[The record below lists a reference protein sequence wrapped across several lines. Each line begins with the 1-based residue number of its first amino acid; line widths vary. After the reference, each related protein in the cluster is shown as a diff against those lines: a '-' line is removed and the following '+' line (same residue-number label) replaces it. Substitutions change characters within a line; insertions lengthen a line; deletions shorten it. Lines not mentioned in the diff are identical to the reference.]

1 MIRKAYISGGG
12 TGGSNHENHHQEQQN
27 YNQALMPKS

>member
-12 TGGSNHENHHQEQQN
+12 TGGSNHKNYQEQN
-27 YNQALMPKS
+27 YKNQALMPKS